1 MASELRMSRVWTIS
15 KPMKISRQMGLTGRL
30 KPMVTNYWMS
40 PETTSVNRLPMLNI
54 EHIEKIS
61 LDGDWRF
68 QLLRS
73 PLDRIG
79 KKWSSIPVP
88 GLWTMQPESDVFF
101 DKPIYTNVQM
111 PFEEQPPFV
120 PAENPHGIYERDF
133 EVPESWKDKR
143 IVLHLG
149 GYESV
154 ALIYINGIEVGLT
167 KDSRLAAEFDVT
179 KYLRRGSNVVR
190 IDVTKWSDATFIE
203 DQDQWWHGGITRSVK
218 LFATHKVFIER
229 FFTTTGLEKDFTTG
243 TLDIRAQI
251 TSIDNLSTDGYTLR
265 VNIEELPKVKSAQ
278 LSKTLHTFTA
288 PIWTDYN
295 EELRNASNAY
305 FHGKFWAGDMP
316 QKTRAFIEKA
326 EPPPAG
332 AIEFKTTLPRIKPWS
347 AENPQLYT
355 LNIELCDP
363 TGQVVEVSSQRIGFR
378 SVKVVG
384 CDLLING
391 KAVIFYGINR
401 HDFNR
406 YTGRALTRD
415 DMREDLLELKRWNF
429 NAVRTSHYPND
440 AAFLDLCDEL
450 GFYVIGEA
458 NIESHAFISSICNDP
473 KYLTAFVDRVGRMI
487 QRDIHHPAAVM
498 WSLGN
503 ESGAGTNHE
512 AAAAY
517 ARAFDPSRPLHYE
530 GGIRGNW
537 MGSHSLTDVIA
548 PMYPAISAIKEYATS
563 SKADRP
569 LIMCEYSHAMGNSNG
584 TLAEYW
590 EVIESTP
597 GLQGG
602 FIWEFWDHGPVQ
614 TLPNGTTRNA
624 YGGDY
629 GEKKHDGNFCCD
641 GMVFPDRTAKP
652 AMHEFKAI
660 AAPAKITAVKASTG
674 NFKIFNKNFFND
686 LAAYEVHWSITRD
699 GIISDGG
706 KVKLPKVGPRKTLAF
721 KVKSTLLNRVDGLGE
736 RFITFT
742 IVRIASTAWSSSMS
756 EVGWNQLPL
765 PSRFLGVKA
774 AKHSEL
780 FTNVI
785 DDYGQ
790 IVMPHGVVA
799 PVLSLWRAPT
809 DNDRFGHIATK
820 WSRWGLRDIERT
832 DCVVSQS
839 GTNVKITNTWQTS
852 TGIKINH
859 TQVITPVAGG
869 FRVKESVVLPKLL
882 ADVARVGTNF
892 ELKGHLSDLTWF
904 GSGPHESYPDR
915 KIARIGRYISSVA
928 NQYIP
933 YVRPQENGG
942 HSGVRWFELT
952 NAAGHGL
959 RIQLSKPSQVSVTP
973 NRAVDLADATHDV
986 EVNACGNTVVH
997 IDAAHR
1003 GVGTASCGPDTIDK
1017 YIIKTGL
1024 HTWEWVVT
1032 SISD

>member
-1 MASELRMSRVWTIS
+1 
-15 KPMKISRQMGLTGRL
+15 
-30 KPMVTNYWMS
+30 MS

-61 LDGDWRF
+61 LDGRWRF

-79 KKWSSIPVP
+79 KKWSTIPVP

-111 PFEEQPPFV
+111 PFEEQPPKV
-120 PAENPHGIYERDF
+120 PTENPHGVYERDF
-133 EVPESWKDKR
+133 EIPDSWKDKR

-154 ALIYINGIEVGLT
+154 ALVSVNGIEVGLT

-179 KYLRRGSNVVR
+179 QYMQRGSNVLR

-218 LFATHKVFIER
+218 LFATNKVFIER
-229 FFTTTGLEKDFTTG
+229 FYTTAGLAKDCTTG
-243 TLDIRAQI
+243 TLNIRAYI
-251 TSIDNLSTDGYTLR
+251 ASIDNLSSDGYTLR
-265 VNIEELPKVKSAQ
+265 TSIEELSKVKSAK
-278 LSKTLHTFTA
+278 LEATIKSFSA
-288 PIWTDYN
+288 PLWTERD
-295 EELRNASNAY
+295 EALKLRSDEY
-305 FHGKFWAGDMP
+305 FHGKFWHGNMP
-316 QKTRAFIEKA
+316 EDAKRAIA
-326 EPPPAG
+326 ENEPWPVG
-332 AIEFKTTLPRIKPWS
+332 KVEFNTKIPKIQPWS
-347 AENPQLYT
+347 AENPHLYT
-355 LNIELCDP
+355 LNIELIDP
-363 TGQVVEVSSQRIGFR
+363 TGNVVEVSQQKIGFR
-378 SVKVVG
+378 SVEIEG
-384 CDLLING
+384 QELLLNG
-391 KAVIFYGINR
+391 QPVMFYGINR

-406 YTGRALTRD
+406 FTGRALTRD

-458 NIESHAFISSICNDP
+458 NIESHAFISSICDDP

-487 QRDIHHPAAVM
+487 QRDIHHPSAVM

-517 ARAFDPSRPLHYE
+517 ARNFDPSRPLHYE

-590 EVIESTP
+590 EVIESTH

-614 TLPNGTTRNA
+614 TMPDGSTRNA

-629 GEKKHDGNFCCD
+629 GEIKHDGNFCCD

-652 AMHEFKAI
+652 AMHEFKSI
-660 AAPAKITAVKASTG
+660 AAPAKITSVKASTG
-674 NFKIFNKNFFND
+674 NFRIFNKNFFKD
-686 LAAYEVHWSITRD
+686 LSEYEIHWAITRD
-699 GIISDGG
+699 GIISDSG
-706 KVKLPKVGPRKTLAF
+706 KVKLPKVGPRKTVAF
-721 KVKSTLLNRVDGLGE
+721 TVKSSLLSKADGAGE
-736 RFITFT
+736 RFINFS
-742 IVRIASTAWSSSMS
+742 IVKIVSTVWSPTMS
-756 EVGWNQLPL
+756 EVGWSQLPL
-765 PSRFLGVKA
+765 PSRSLSVKA
-774 AKHSEL
+774 STQSDL
-780 FTNVI
+780 FTNVV

-790 IVMPHGVVA
+790 IILPHGVLA

-809 DNDRFGHIATK
+809 DNDRIGHIATK
-820 WSRWGLRDIERT
+820 WNRWGLRDLERR
-832 DCVVSQS
+832 DCVVSKTS
-839 GTNVKITNTWQTS
+839 KRVIITNIWLTS
-852 TGIKINH
+852 TGIELRHIQ
-859 TQVITPVAGG
+859 TITPVANG
-869 FRVKESVVLPKLL
+869 FRVKENVTLPKSFV
-882 ADVARVGTNF
+882 DVARVGTNF
-892 ELKGHLSDLTWF
+892 ELSGELSELTWF
-904 GSGPHESYPDR
+904 GSGPHETYPDR
-915 KIARIGRYISSVA
+915 KIARINRYISTVA
-928 NQYIP
+928 EQYIP

-942 HSGVRWFELT
+942 HNGVRWFELT
-952 NAAGHGL
+952 NATGDGVHV
-959 RIQLSKPSQVSVTP
+959 QLTKPLQVSITP
-973 NRAVDLADATHDV
+973 NRAIDLADATHDV
-986 EVNACGNTVVH
+986 EIKPCGNTVIH

-1003 GVGTASCGPDTIDK
+1003 GVGTASCGPDTLPQ
-1017 YIIKTGL
+1017 YLIKSGL

-1032 SISD
+1032 TI

>member
-1 MASELRMSRVWTIS
+1 
-15 KPMKISRQMGLTGRL
+15 
-30 KPMVTNYWMS
+30 MS

-61 LDGDWRF
+61 LDGTWRF
-68 QLLRS
+68 QLLHN

-79 KKWSSIPVP
+79 KKWSTIPVP
-88 GLWTMQPESDVFF
+88 GLWTMQPESEVFF

-111 PFEEQPPFV
+111 PFDEQPPFV
-120 PAENPHGIYERDF
+120 PAENPHGVYERDF
-133 EVPESWKDKR
+133 DLPESWKEKR
-143 IVLHLG
+143 IVLHIG

-154 ALIYINGIEVGLT
+154 ALVFINGVEVGLS
-167 KDSRLAAEFDVT
+167 KDSRLAAEFDIT
-179 KYLRRGSNVVR
+179 KFVHRGSNVIR

-203 DQDQWWHGGITRSVK
+203 DQDQWWHGGITRSIK
-218 LFATHKVFIER
+218 LFATNKVFIER
-229 FFTTTGLEKDFTTG
+229 FYTTCGVEKDCTTG
-243 TLDIRAQI
+243 TLDIRAQV
-251 TSIDNLSTDGYTLR
+251 SAIDGVSTDGYTLNVR
-265 VNIEELPKVKSAQ
+265 IEELTKVKSAQ
-278 LSKTLHTFTA
+278 LSQTIHTFTA
-288 PIWTDYN
+288 PIWTDFN
-295 EELRNASNAY
+295 EELRNAVSAY

-316 QKTRAFIEKA
+316 EKTRTFIEMA
-326 EPPPAG
+326 EPHPPG
-332 AIEFKTTLPRIKPWS
+332 EVKFTTRIPHISPWS
-347 AENPQLYT
+347 AEDPHLYT

-363 TGQVVEVSSQRIGFR
+363 SGQVVEISTQRIGFR
-378 SVKVVG
+378 SVKVIG

-391 KAVIFYGINR
+391 KPVIFYGVNR

-406 YTGRALTRD
+406 FTGRALTRE
-415 DMREDLLELKRWNF
+415 DMRADLLELKRWNF

-458 NIESHAFISSICNDP
+458 NIESHAFISSICDDP

-487 QRDIHHPAAVM
+487 QRDIHHPSAVM

-517 ARAFDPSRPLHYE
+517 ARAFDPTRPLHYE

-614 TLPNGTTRNA
+614 TMPDGSKRNA

-629 GEKKHDGNFCCD
+629 GETKHDGNFCCD

-660 AAPAKITAVKASTG
+660 AAPAKIITVKAATG
-674 NFKIFNKNFFND
+674 NFKIFNKNFFKD
-686 LAAYEVHWSITRD
+686 LSEYELHWTIARD
-699 GIISDGG
+699 GVLSDSGR
-706 KVKLPKVGPRKTLAF
+706 VKLPKVGPRKTIAF
-721 KVKSTLLNRVDGLGE
+721 KVKSTYLNKPDGLGE
-736 RFITFT
+736 RFINFTF
-742 IVRIASTAWSSSMS
+742 VRIASMPWSPSMF
-756 EVGWNQLPL
+756 EVGWNQFPL
-765 PSRFLGVKA
+765 PSRSQSVKTTNR
-774 AKHSEL
+774 SDL
-780 FTNVI
+780 FTQIV
-785 DDYGQ
+785 DDQGQ
-790 IVMPHGVVA
+790 IVLPYGETV

-809 DNDRFGHIATK
+809 DNDRIGHIATK
-820 WSRWGLRDIERT
+820 WNRWGLRDIDRT
-832 DCVVSQS
+832 DCVVSQTS
-839 GTNVKITNTWQTS
+839 SSVKITNTWKTS
-852 TGIKINH
+852 TGLVIKH
-859 TQVITPVAGG
+859 SQLITPVVDG
-869 FRVKESVVLPKLL
+869 FKVKESVVLPKQLN
-882 ADVARVGTNF
+882 DVARVGINF
-892 ELKGHLSDLTWF
+892 ELNGELTDLTWF

-915 KIARIGRYISSVA
+915 KIARIGRYISTV
-928 NQYIP
+928 NDQYIP

-942 HSGVRWFELT
+942 HTGVRWFELT
-952 NAAGHGL
+952 NAGGHGV
-959 RIQLSKPSQVSVTP
+959 RIQLSRPLQVSVTP
-973 NRAVDLADATHDV
+973 NRSVDLADATHDV
-986 EVNACGNTVVH
+986 EVVTSGNTVVH
-997 IDAAHR
+997 IDAEHR
-1003 GVGTASCGPDTIDK
+1003 GLGTASCGPDTIAK
-1017 YIIKTGL
+1017 YIIKPGR
-1024 HTWEWVVT
+1024 HTWEWT
-1032 SISD
+1032 LTLI